1 MSLPFDSYRHQ
12 TNVLVLCLDVSVC
25 VLSEEE
31 EVGEKEEEVLG
42 KIS

>member
-1 MSLPFDSYRHQ
+1 MSQPFDSYRHQ

-31 EVGEKEEEVLG
+31 EGEKEEEVLG